1 MRETLHTYKGIARPV
16 GLPQC
21 SLYRAALTVVLL
33 IIANLVLSSCGPLI
47 TRNALPEQ
55 YVQEAQIK
63 DIPFARFWGDEI
75 PSDLQAQFAEIKE
88 QIGTRDSF
96 VANRPVNY
104 LAISGGGANGAF
116 GAGLLTGWT
125 AAGNRPEFGIITGI
139 STGALI
145 APFAFLGPEQDA
157 QLKKF
162 YTTTSTDDIIIKR
175 TILTILRG
183 ESITDSE
190 PLRDTLTEIFD
201 QQMLAAI
208 AAEHARGRRLFVGTT
223 NLDAGRPVIWNIGAI
238 AASKHPSAAELVV
251 DVLLASASVPG
262 VFPPVFF
269 AIEAGGGEEYDEMH
283 VDGGTSLQMFLYP
296 APLDAQT
303 IDQEFGIKG
312 TYRLFIIRNAR
323 LTSEW
328 KAVKPKVSK
337 IAIRS
342 VGTLVRAQGIG
353 DLYRIYLRTQ
363 RDGIDY
369 NLAYIPEDFT
379 MKSKELFDPEYMS
392 ELFDLGY
399 RMAETGYPWQK
410 GPPGIEPNAQGIM
423 DHK

>member
-1 MRETLHTYKGIARPV
+1 M
-16 GLPQC
+16 
-21 SLYRAALTVVLL
+21 TVVLL
-33 IIANLVLSSCGPLI
+33 IIANLVLSSCGALT
-47 TRNALPEQ
+47 TRNPLPEQ

-63 DIPFARFWGDEI
+63 EMPFARFWGDEI
-75 PSDLQAQFAEIKE
+75 PSDWEAQFDEIKKQAPVIDQDVKE
-88 QIGTRDSF
+88 RT
-96 VANRPVNY
+96 VNY

-116 GAGLLTGWT
+116 GAGLLAGWT
-125 AAGNRPEFGIITGI
+125 AAGNRPNFGIVTGV

-145 APFAFLGPEQDA
+145 APFAFLGPEHDA

-175 TILTILRG
+175 TILSILRG
-183 ESITDSE
+183 ESINDSE

-208 AAEHARGRRLFVGTT
+208 AAEHAKGRRLFVGTT

-238 AASKHPSAAELVV
+238 AASNHPHAAELVV

-262 VFPPVFF
+262 VFPAIYFE
-269 AIEAGGGEEYDEMH
+269 IEAGGEEYDEMH
-283 VDGGTSLQMFLYP
+283 VDGGTSTQIFLYP

-303 IDQEFGIKG
+303 VDQKFGIKG
-312 TYRLFIIRNAR
+312 TYRLFMIRNAR
-323 LTSEW
+323 LSSEW
-328 KAVKPKVSK
+328 KAIKPKVSR

-353 DLYRIYLRTQ
+353 DLYRIYLRSQ

-369 NLAYIPEDFT
+369 NLAYIPDNFT
-379 MKSKELFDPEYMS
+379 MKSKELFDPKYMS

-399 RMAETGYPWQK
+399 RMALDGYPWQK
-410 GPPGIEPNAQGIM
+410 GPPGIESP
-423 DHK
+423 

>member
-1 MRETLHTYKGIARPV
+1 MTKAVLKYNSISQAFR
-16 GLPQC
+16 LPGW

-33 IIANLVLSSCGPLI
+33 IIANLVLSSCGALT

-63 DIPFARFWGDEI
+63 DMPFARFWGDEI
-75 PSDLQAQFAEIKE
+75 PSDLKEQFAEIKE
-88 QIGTRDSF
+88 QVGTRDSF
-96 VANRPVNY
+96 VADRPVNY

-125 AAGNRPEFGIITGI
+125 AAGNRPSFGIVTGI

-145 APFAFLGPEQDA
+145 APFAFLGPEQDEE
-157 QLKKF
+157 LKKF

-190 PLRDTLTEIFD
+190 PLRETLTSIFD

-208 AAEHARGRRLFVGTT
+208 AAEHAKGRRLLVGTT
-223 NLDAGRPVIWNIGAI
+223 NLDAGRPVIWDIGAI
-238 AASKHPSAAELVV
+238 AASEHPNAAELVV
-251 DVLLASASVPG
+251 DVLLASASIPG
-262 VFPPVFF
+262 VFPAIFF
-269 AIEAGGGEEYDEMH
+269 EIEAGGEKYDEMH
-283 VDGGTSLQMFLYP
+283 VDGGTSSQMFLYP
-296 APLDAQT
+296 APLDAQKL
-303 IDQEFGIKG
+303 DQKFGIQG
-312 TYRLFIIRNAR
+312 TYRLFMIRNAR
-323 LTSEW
+323 LTSAW
-328 KAVKPKVSK
+328 KAIEPKVSR

-342 VGTLVRAQGIG
+342 VGTLVRTQGIG
-353 DLYRIYLRTQ
+353 DLYRLYLRTQ

-392 ELFDLGY
+392 QLFDLGY
-399 RMAETGYPWQK
+399 RMALDGYPWQK
-410 GPPGIEPNAQGIM
+410 GPPGVESP
-423 DHK
+423 

>member
-1 MRETLHTYKGIARPV
+1 MIKAVHTRKSIL
-16 GLPQC
+16 GLTRLPGS
-21 SLYRAALTVVLL
+21 SLYRTILTVVLL
-33 IIANLVLSSCGPLI
+33 IIANLALSSCGALT

-55 YVQEAQIK
+55 YVQDAQIE
-63 DIPFARFWGDEI
+63 DMPFARFWGDEM
-75 PSDLQAQFAEIKE
+75 PSDLQERLIETKKHFSAIDQDVKE
-88 QIGTRDSF
+88 KT
-96 VANRPVNY
+96 VNY

-125 AAGNRPEFGIITGI
+125 AAGNRPNFGIVTGV

-145 APFAFLGPEQDA
+145 APFAFLGPEYDA

-162 YTTTSTDDIIIKR
+162 YTTTSTEDIIIKR

-190 PLRDTLTEIFD
+190 PLRETLTEIFD

-208 AAEHARGRRLFVGTT
+208 AAEHVKGRRLFVGTT
-223 NLDAGRPVIWNIGAI
+223 NLDAGRPVIWDIGAI
-238 AASKHPSAAELVV
+238 AASKHPHAAELVV

-262 VFPPVFF
+262 VFPAIFF
-269 AIEAGGGEEYDEMH
+269 EIEAGGEEYDEMH
-283 VDGGTSLQMFLYP
+283 VDGGTSSQMFLYP
-296 APLDAQT
+296 APLDAQK
-303 IDQEFGIKG
+303 IDEIIGMKG
-312 TYRLFIIRNAR
+312 KYRLFLIRNAR

-328 KAVKPKVSK
+328 KAVEPKVSR

-342 VGTLVRAQGIG
+342 VGTLVRTQGTG
-353 DLYRIYLRTQ
+353 DLYRLYLRTQ
-363 RDGIDY
+363 RDGLDY

-392 ELFDLGY
+392 QLFDLGY
-399 RMAETGYPWQK
+399 RMAEGGYPWKK
-410 GPPGIEPNAQGIM
+410 GPPGIEP
-423 DHK
+423 

>member
-1 MRETLHTYKGIARPV
+1 MIKAVHTRKSIF
-16 GLPQC
+16 GLTRLPGS
-21 SLYRAALTVVLL
+21 SLYRTILTVVLL
-33 IIANLVLSSCGPLI
+33 IIANLALSSCGALT

-55 YVQEAQIK
+55 YVQDAQIE
-63 DIPFARFWGDEI
+63 DMPFARFWGDEM
-75 PSDLQAQFAEIKE
+75 PSDLQERLIETKKHFSAIDQDVKE
-88 QIGTRDSF
+88 KT
-96 VANRPVNY
+96 VNY

-125 AAGNRPEFGIITGI
+125 AAGNRPNFGIVTGV

-145 APFAFLGPEQDA
+145 APFAFLGPEYDA

-162 YTTTSTDDIIIKR
+162 YTTTSTEDIIIKR

-190 PLRDTLTEIFD
+190 PLRETLTEIFD

-208 AAEHARGRRLFVGTT
+208 AAEHVKGRRLFVGTT
-223 NLDAGRPVIWNIGAI
+223 NLDAGRPVIWDIGAI
-238 AASKHPSAAELVV
+238 AASKHPHAAELVV

-262 VFPPVFF
+262 VFPAIFF
-269 AIEAGGGEEYDEMH
+269 EIEAGGEEYDEMH
-283 VDGGTSLQMFLYP
+283 VDGGTSSQMFLYP
-296 APLDAQT
+296 APLDAQK
-303 IDQEFGIKG
+303 IDEIIGMKG
-312 TYRLFIIRNAR
+312 KYRLFLIRNAR

-328 KAVKPKVSK
+328 KAVEPKVSR

-342 VGTLVRAQGIG
+342 VGTLVRTQGTG
-353 DLYRIYLRTQ
+353 DLYRLYLRTL
-363 RDGIDY
+363 RDGLDY

-392 ELFDLGY
+392 QLFDLGY
-399 RMAETGYPWQK
+399 RMAEGGYPWKK
-410 GPPGIEPNAQGIM
+410 GPPRY
-423 DHK
+423 

>member
-1 MRETLHTYKGIARPV
+1 MIKAVLKYNSISRLVR
-16 GLPQC
+16 LPGC
-21 SLYRAALTVVLL
+21 YRVTLTVVLL
-33 IIANLVLSSCGPLI
+33 IIANLVLSSCGALT

-55 YVQEAQIK
+55 YVQEAQIE
-63 DIPFARFWGDEI
+63 DMPFARFWGDEM
-75 PSDLQAQFAEIKE
+75 PSDWQERLIETTKHFSAIDQDVKE
-88 QIGTRDSF
+88 KM
-96 VANRPVNY
+96 VNY

-125 AAGNRPEFGIITGI
+125 AAGNRPNFGIITGV

-145 APFAFLGPEQDA
+145 APFAFLGPEYDA

-162 YTTTSTDDIIIKR
+162 YTTTSTEDIIIKR

-190 PLRDTLTEIFD
+190 PLHETLTSIFD
-201 QQMLAAI
+201 HQMLAAI
-208 AAEHARGRRLFVGTT
+208 AAEHVKGRRLFVGTT
-223 NLDAGRPVIWNIGAI
+223 NLDAARPVIWDIGAI
-238 AASKHPSAAELVV
+238 AASKHPHAAELVV

-262 VFPPVFF
+262 VFPAIFF
-269 AIEAGGGEEYDEMH
+269 EIEAGGEKYDEMH
-283 VDGGTSLQMFLYP
+283 VDGGTSSQMFLYP

-303 IDQEFGIKG
+303 IDEITGMKG
-312 TYRLFIIRNAR
+312 KYRLFMIRNAR

-328 KAVKPKVSK
+328 KAVEPKVSR

-342 VGTLVRAQGIG
+342 VGTLVRTQGMG
-353 DLYRIYLRTQ
+353 DLYRLYLRTQ

-379 MKSKELFDPEYMS
+379 MKSKELFDPEYMGQ
-392 ELFDLGY
+392 LFDLGY
-399 RMAETGYPWQK
+399 RMAEGGYPWKK
-410 GPPGIEPNAQGIM
+410 GPPGIEP
-423 DHK
+423 